1 MSEFYQQLK
10 QSQLPKAANAELSSL
25 GRSHWH
31 DALET
36 SEPSVADFGLKLSSD
51 TQGLF
56 LLDAIFGNSPFLTHC
71 ATSDPTF
78 MCLVAQKGPDEAL
91 DFVYKELDK
100 KLKDSEDLVEVSKQL
115 RIAKHRIALLTGVAD
130 ISGHWPLFKVTDTLS
145 IFAGRAL
152 DIAIR
157 PLLLQMHHRGT
168 LILPNPETPEVG
180 SGLVV
185 LGMGK
190 LGAKELN
197 YSSDIDLI
205 ILFDDEIIE
214 TKEPYELQTAFVRLT
229 RHLVKLIDERTAD
242 GYVFRTDLRLR
253 PDPRSTPLALSVNAA
268 EVYYESL
275 GQNWE
280 RAAMIKARPVA
291 GDIKA
296 GQGFLDRLKPF
307 IWRKNLDFASI
318 QDIHSIKRQINAR
331 RGGSKITVRGHNL
344 KLGRGG
350 IREIEFYAQTQ
361 QLIWGGRNRA
371 LRNIMTCDSLSAL
384 AAEERITPEAEREM
398 TESYYFLRR
407 AEHRLQMINDAQTHS
422 LPEED
427 TDLEE
432 VSIFLGYPDA
442 KAFTKDL
449 LFHLKR
455 VEGHYERLF
464 EDSPSLSAGGEVEG
478 NLVFTGGDPD
488 PETLQTLEKLGFKN
502 AKSVDETIRGWHHG
516 HYRSTRSSRT
526 RQMLTELKPTLLFAL
541 SQMVDPDSAFN
552 KFDEFLSKLPSGV
565 QLFSMF
571 HSNPE
576 LLNMVAELMG
586 GAPRLAVHLS
596 RHPALME
603 SVLTSDFFAP
613 LPGTQE
619 LIEELTAE
627 LTHAQDQQEV
637 LEVSRRW
644 TNDRKF
650 QIGVQLLK
658 GVVNAKEASLAYSNV
673 AEGAL
678 ASLQPFIEK
687 EFASKHGVV
696 PGGGMAVM
704 AMGKLGSQEM
714 TPSSD
719 LDLVYVYDC
728 PEDANSSDGEKP
740 LMVTQYF
747 ARLSQRFIN
756 AITAPMG
763 DGTLYEVDMRLR
775 PSGNSGPIASK
786 MESFVK
792 YHAESAWTWEHM
804 ALTRARMVTGPKE
817 IRGKADEVT
826 RDVLVRERDPDTL
839 LKDVAE
845 MRERMDK
852 ERHTDFI
859 WEVKLYRGG
868 LVDIEFLV
876 QYLLL
881 KHAPTHPE
889 VLSRSTET
897 ALRNL
902 ASIDALDPTTTQQ
915 LIDALGLWQSIQCM
929 LRLTI
934 EGYFN
939 KDREKEISP
948 GLQAALVKTTGE
960 KDFETLFARME
971 KTAQIVTQIYQTH
984 IAIPAAKLLENDT

>member
-1 MSEFYQQLK
+1 MSEFYQNL
-10 QSQLPKAANAELSSL
+10 STNQLPKAANAELASL
-25 GRSHWH
+25 GRSHWL
-31 DALET
+31 DALE
-36 SEPSVADFGLKLSSD
+36 SADLDVTNFGTKLISD
-51 TQGLF
+51 EQGTQ

-71 ATSDPTF
+71 ATSDPAF
-78 MCLVAQKGPDEAL
+78 MCLIAQKGPDEAL
-91 DFVYKELDK
+91 NFVYKELTE
-100 KLKDSEDLVEVSKQL
+100 KLKNSEDLDQVSKRL
-115 RIAKHRIALLTGVAD
+115 RIAKRQIALLTAIAD
-130 ISGHWPLFKVTDTLS
+130 ISNHWPLLKITGTLS
-145 IFAGRAL
+145 DFASEAL

-157 PLLLQMHHRGT
+157 LLLRQMEKRGA
-168 LILPNPETPEVG
+168 IKLPNPEKPEIG

-190 LGAKELN
+190 LGARELN
-197 YSSDIDLI
+197 YSSDIDI
-205 ILFDDEIIE
+205 IVLFDDEIIE
-214 TKEPYELQTAFVRLT
+214 TDVPYELQTAFVRLT
-229 RHLVKLIDERTAD
+229 RNLVKLIDERTAD

-268 EVYYESL
+268 EVYYESI

-280 RAAMIKARPVA
+280 RAAMIKARPIA
-291 GDIKA
+291 GDIEA

-307 IWRKNLDFASI
+307 IWRKNLDFAAI
-318 QDIHSIKRQINAR
+318 QDIHSIKRQINAN
-331 RGGSKITVRGHNL
+331 RGGTEIAVAGHNL

-361 QLIWGGRNRA
+361 QLIWGGRNRQ
-371 LRNIMTCDSLSAL
+371 LRGIMTCDSLAAL
-384 AAEERITPEAEREM
+384 AEEGRITPEAAKEM

-407 AEHRLQMINDAQTHS
+407 GEHRLQMTNDAQTHS
-422 LPEED
+422 LPED
-427 TDLEE
+427 ATGMEE
-432 VSIFLGYPDA
+432 ISIFLGYA
-442 KAFTKDL
+442 GTEKFTKDL

-455 VEGHYERLF
+455 VEGHYEVLF
-464 EDSPSLSAGGEVEG
+464 EDAPSLSAGGEVNG
-478 NLVFTGGDPD
+478 NLVFTGGEPD
-488 PETLQTLEKLGFKN
+488 PETLKTLENLGFKN
-502 AKSVDETIRGWHHG
+502 AKSVDETIRAWHHG
-516 HYRSTRSSRT
+516 HYRSTRSDRT
-526 RQMLTELKPTLLFAL
+526 RQMLTELKPTLLLAL
-541 SQMVDPDSAFN
+541 SKMVDPDTAFN
-552 KFDEFLSKLPSGV
+552 KFDEFLSKLPSGL

-571 HSNPE
+571 HSNPI
-576 LLNMVAELMG
+576 LLNLVAELMG
-586 GAPRLAVHLS
+586 GAPRLANHLS

-613 LPGTQE
+613 LPEASFLTKE
-619 LIEELTAE
+619 LGVELD
-627 LTHAQDQQEV
+627 HARDQQEI

-650 QIGVQLLK
+650 QIGVQFLK
-658 GVVNAKEASLAYSNV
+658 GVVNAKEASHAYSNV
-673 AEGAL
+673 AEAAL
-678 ASLQPFIEK
+678 AALQPHIEA
-687 EFASKHGVV
+687 EFAKKHGVI

-719 LDLVYVYDC
+719 LDLVYVYNC
-728 PEDANSSDGEKP
+728 PEDSLESDGEKP

-775 PSGNSGPIASK
+775 PSGNAGPIASK

-804 ALTRARMVTGPKE
+804 ALTRARMITGPKE
-817 IRGKADEVT
+817 IRKKAEQVT
-826 RDVLVRERDPDTL
+826 RDVLVRERNHNTL

-852 ERHTDFI
+852 EHHADFI
-859 WEVKLYRGG
+859 WDVKHYRGG

-881 KHAPTHPE
+881 KHAPENPE
-889 VLSRSTET
+889 ILVQDTKT
-897 ALRNL
+897 AVSKL
-902 ASIDALDPTTTQQ
+902 ASIGVLENDTAQQ
-915 LIDALGLWQSIQCM
+915 LIAALELWQSLQCM

-939 KDREKEISP
+939 KAREKEISQ
-948 GLQAALVKTTGE
+948 GLQAALVKTTGD
-960 KDFETLFARME
+960 KDFKTLFARME
-971 KTAQIVTQIYQTH
+971 TTAQTVSQIYQTH
-984 IAIPAAKLLENDT
+984 IAEPAALLTKDDQ